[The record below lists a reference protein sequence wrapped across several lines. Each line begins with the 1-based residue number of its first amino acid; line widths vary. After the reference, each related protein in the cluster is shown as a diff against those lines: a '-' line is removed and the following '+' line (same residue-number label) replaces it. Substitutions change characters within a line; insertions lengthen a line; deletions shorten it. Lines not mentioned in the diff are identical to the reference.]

1 MIEQA
6 RRHAVAGFLVCVAGF
21 AVVLVCAYWVGPLE
35 RLDRTVLDA
44 LSVPTDTLVNQVA
57 YVGFQVVNFRPFW
70 VLVGTVAVL
79 IALAQWRIRDAVI
92 AAALV
97 AGTGGLDLALK
108 ALLANPR
115 YQPVPVDSDAY
126 PWKDAFPSGHSAG
139 SLAFSLAFLTVVP
152 PSWQRPTAVA
162 GIVFTL
168 YISLGVLVLN
178 YHYPSDVLGGWL
190 LAAGWW
196 FALLALPWF
205 RREAASAPRARSSPP
220 FVLGRPDHAAIFASR
235 SVRRSSSGLT
245 RPRSAET

>member
-6 RRHAVAGFLVCVAGF
+6 KRHAVAGCLACAVGF
-21 AVVLVCAYWVGPLE
+21 VLVLTFAYWVGPTE
-35 RLDRTVLDA
+35 RLDRSVLDA
-44 LSVPTDTLVNQVA
+44 VSTSTDTLANHVA
-57 YVGFQVVNFRPFW
+57 YVGFQVVNFRPTW
-70 VLVGTVAVL
+70 VLVGAIAVL
-79 IALAQWRIRDAVI
+79 IALAQWRLRDAVI

-115 YQPVPVDSDAY
+115 YQPVPVDSNAY

-162 GIVFTL
+162 GVVFTL
-168 YISLGVLVLN
+168 YLSVSVLVLN

-196 FALLALPWF
+196 FALLAVPWLSDEPPPPPLRGRPWRPSG
-205 RREAASAPRARSSPP
+205 RRPRACR
-220 FVLGRPDHAAIFASR
+220 GA
-235 SVRRSSSGLT
+235 G
-245 RPRSAET
+245 

>member
-6 RRHAVAGFLVCVAGF
+6 KRHAVAGCLACVVGF
-21 AVVLVCAYWVGPLE
+21 VLVLTFAYWVGPTE
-35 RLDRTVLDA
+35 RLDRSVLDA
-44 LSVPTDTLVNQVA
+44 ISTSTDTSTNHVA
-57 YVGFQVVNFRPFW
+57 YVGFQVVNFRPTW
-70 VLVGTVAVL
+70 VLVGAIAVL
-79 IALAQWRIRDAVI
+79 IALAQGRLRDAVI

-115 YQPVPVDSDAY
+115 YQPVPIGSDAY

-152 PSWQRPTAVA
+152 TSWQRRTAAA

-168 YISLGVLVLN
+168 YISFGVLVLN

-205 RREAASAPRARSSPP
+205 RTEAASAPPARSSPP
-220 FVLGRPDHAAIFASR
+220 VPPRRVGSCVRFSRRAPFACR
-235 SVRRSSSGLT
+235 AGG
-245 RPRSAET
+245 